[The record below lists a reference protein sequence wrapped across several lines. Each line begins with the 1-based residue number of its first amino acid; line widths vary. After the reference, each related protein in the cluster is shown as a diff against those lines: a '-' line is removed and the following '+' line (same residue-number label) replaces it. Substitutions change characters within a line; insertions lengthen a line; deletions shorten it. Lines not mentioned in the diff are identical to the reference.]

1 MSIDVEAFYSKYGL
15 LVLSRCRDL
24 LGDEAAAEDAM
35 QDVFVQLVRHQHR
48 LHDSA
53 PSSLLLRI
61 ATNVCLNKIRTR
73 KRHPEDLDPGLLERI
88 AAAPDV
94 EARGAAALLLQ
105 RIFAGQ
111 RQSTKV
117 MAVLHLRD
125 GWTLKEVAAATGMSV
140 SGVRKRLRGLE
151 AWVAELEGVEP

>member
-1 MSIDVEAFYSKYGL
+1 MPIDVEAFYRKYGL

-24 LGDEAAAEDAM
+24 LGDDAAAEDAM
-35 QDVFVQLVRHQHR
+35 QDVFVQLVRYQQR
-48 LHDSA
+48 LHDKA

-61 ATNVCLNKIRTR
+61 STNVCLNKIRSR

-88 AAAPDV
+88 AAAPDP
-94 EARGAAALLLQ
+94 EAQGIAALFL
-105 RIFAGQ
+105 RRAFADQ
-111 RQSTKV
+111 QESTKV

-125 GWTLKEVAAATGMSV
+125 GWTLEEVAKEVDMSV
-140 SGVRKRLRGLE
+140 SGVRKRLRGLK

>member
-1 MSIDVEAFYSKYGL
+1 MPIDVEAFYSKYGL

-35 QDVFVQLVRHQHR
+35 QDVFVQLVRHQRR
-48 LHDSA
+48 LHDGA

-61 ATNVCLNKIRTR
+61 ATHVCLNRIRSR

-94 EARGAAALLLQ
+94 EAQGSAAVFLR

-111 RQSTKV
+111 QESTKV

-125 GWTLKEVAAATGMSV
+125 GWTLQEVAEETGMSV
-140 SGVRKRLRGLE
+140 SGVRKRLRGLK
-151 AWVAELEGVEP
+151 AWVAELEGAAP

>member
-1 MSIDVEAFYSKYGL
+1 MSIDVEAFYRKYGL

-24 LGDEAAAEDAM
+24 LRDDAAAEDAM
-35 QDVFVQLVRHQHR
+35 QDVFVQLVRHQRR
-48 LHDSA
+48 LHDTA

-61 ATNVCLNKIRTR
+61 STNVCLNRIRSG
-73 KRHPEDLDPGLLERI
+73 KRHPEDLDSGLLERI

-94 EARGAAALLLQ
+94 EAQGAAALYL
-105 RIFAGQ
+105 RKIFAGQ
-111 RQSTKV
+111 QESTKV

-125 GWTLKEVAAATGMSV
+125 GWTLEEVAEEMGMSV
-140 SGVRKRLRGLE
+140 SGVRKRLRGLR